1 MKLTAYDRPIGVSL
15 EAPKPKAASREGVV
29 SVINNPAYR
38 DDLKSG
44 SPAKEIAEKWGIVT
58 GTVHQH
64 RSNLRKRG
72 EL

>member
-15 EAPKPKAASREGVV
+15 ETPKPKAPSRAGV

-44 SPAKEIAEKWGIVT
+44 RLAREIADKWGIVT

-64 RSNLRKRG
+64 RSNLRRKG